1 MLNILGHHL
10 PQGKHISA
18 VMKFLVVTSQEE
30 EEEDEDE

>member
-1 MLNILGHHL
+1 MFVLNINGHHL

-30 EEEDEDE
+30 DEDE